1 MNSNRRFEQHIA
13 VFGESG
19 SGKTVLLSSFYG
31 AAQDNASIKRDG
43 FAVIAEDPGQGH
55 SLNSK
60 YLGMKNSGT
69 VPAPNK
75 VSSTSFA
82 FKVRVNHVDATTE
95 KFDALRLVWH
105 DYPGEWFQQGV
116 SGPEEE
122 ARRVDTFRA
131 LLQSDVAVLMVDS
144 QRLLDHAGEE
154 ERYLRSLF
162 TNLSNGLLR
171 IKGELLTDGRPLVQ
185 FPRIWVLALSKCD
198 LMPEMDVDAFRDLMI
213 EKAADEIEKLR
224 DVLGQLI
231 DSAEVLSVGE
241 DFVLLS
247 SAKFEGN
254 KIEVSKRV
262 GLNLLLP
269 LASVFAFERHLKWAQ
284 ADHIGKDLAVQLL
297 QNAEVVAEA
306 LGVLG
311 AFLLKVS
318 KSSNKLIAGAGV
330 ALLALSPW
338 LADMAKRLETSM
350 AEVDAKQVA
359 KRDGL
364 AGVLAKFRE
373 DLRLAEEENVFRQS
387 LR

>member
-1 MNSNRRFEQHIA
+1 MKNNRRFEQHIA

-31 AAQDNASIKRDG
+31 AAQENASIKRDG
-43 FAVIAEDPGQGH
+43 FAVIAEDPGQGN

-69 VPAPNK
+69 RPAPTK
-75 VSSTSFA
+75 FSSTSFA
-82 FKVRVNHVDATTE
+82 FRVKVNQPAVTAQ

-105 DYPGEWFQQGV
+105 DYPGEWFEQGV

-122 ARRVDTFRA
+122 DRRVHAFRD
-131 LLQSDVAVLMVDS
+131 LLQSDVAVLMIDG
-144 QRLLDHAGEE
+144 QRLLDHPGEE
-154 ERYLRSLF
+154 ERYLKSMF

-171 IKGELLTDGRPLVQ
+171 IRDELMVGGKPLVQ

-198 LMPEMDVDAFRDLMI
+198 LLPGMSVDDFRDLMI

-224 DVLGQLI
+224 DVLGGLVESKQ
-231 DSAEVLSVGE
+231 VLSVGE

-284 ADHIGKDLAVQLL
+284 ADHVGKDLAVMLL
-297 QNAEVVAEA
+297 KDAEQVALAIGAIGGWILKVAGSTNRVVA
-306 LGVLG
+306 
-311 AFLLKVS
+311 AF
-318 KSSNKLIAGAGV
+318 GG
-330 ALLALSPW
+330 ALLVLSPR
-338 LADMAKRLETSM
+338 LADIAKHLEKSM
-350 AEVDAKQVA
+350 VDADAKQIA

-364 AGVLAKFRE
+364 AGVLARFRE
-373 DLRLAEEENVFRQS
+373 DLSRAEEESVFKRS

>member
-1 MNSNRRFEQHIA
+1 MKRNRRFEQHIA

-31 AAQDNASIKRDG
+31 AAQENANIKKDG
-43 FAVIAEDPGQGH
+43 FAVIAEDPGQGN

-69 VPAPNK
+69 LPAQNRF
-75 VSSTSFA
+75 SSTSFA
-82 FKVRVNHVDATTE
+82 FRVKVNKQATTPV

-105 DYPGEWFQQGV
+105 DYPGEWFEQNV

-122 ARRVDTFRA
+122 SRRVSTFRD
-131 LLQSDVAVLMVDS
+131 LLGADVAVLMIDG
-144 QRLLDHAGEE
+144 QRLLDHSGEE
-154 ERYLRSLF
+154 ERYLKSLF

-171 IKGELLTDGRPLVQ
+171 IREELLPNGKPLVE

-198 LMPEMDVDAFRDLMI
+198 LLPGMNVDEFRDLMI
-213 EKAADEIEKLR
+213 EKAAEEIEKLR
-224 DVLGQLI
+224 NVLGSLVE
-231 DSAEVLSVGE
+231 SKEVLSVGE
-241 DFVLLS
+241 DFVILS

-254 KIEVSKRV
+254 KIEVAKRV

-284 ADHIGKDLAVQLL
+284 ANHIGKDLAVLL
-297 QNAEVVAEA
+297 LRDAEQVAVA
-306 LGVLG
+306 IGVLG
-311 AFLLKVS
+311 GWILKIAG
-318 KSSNKLIAGAGV
+318 SSNKVVAGIGG
-330 ALLALSPW
+330 ALLVVSPR
-338 LADMAKRLETSM
+338 LADIAKHLEKSM
-350 AEVDAKQVA
+350 ADADAKQIA

-364 AGVLAKFRE
+364 AAVLARFRE
-373 DLRLAEEENVFRQS
+373 DLSQAEEESVFKRS